1 MCTCGL
7 AYNYYVKV
15 TLIEGQVLSTVSLN
29 FTLLAFVSSK
39 EGLKSKIQWNYLC
52 RVLHVLLHSFSGVD
66 FQMKM
71 LIVDGEQTVL
81 QLWDTAG
88 QERQVLSPE
97 LWILLGFA
105 WTSLVGRSVSFV
117 LMIIE
122 FWYSVRILR
131 MLAFFHILSFFTLSS
146 SVMWVPLSSLWTADT
161 LGKRECP
168 FLMRECWW
176 GSTPESGNSVS
187 SWGAGAPEKM
197 EKKTCQLLC
206 SREEM
211 QTKQ

>member
-15 TLIEGQVLSTVSLN
+15 TLIEGQVLSAVSLN

-39 EGLKSKIQWNYLC
+39 EGLKSKIQWNYLR

-88 QERQVLSPE
+88 QERQVLPRALNSAGVCMDKPCRTFG
-97 LWILLGFA
+97 IFCA
-105 WTSLVGRSVSFV
+105 HDNRV
-117 LMIIE
+117 LI
-122 FWYSVRILR
+122 
-131 MLAFFHILSFFTLSS
+131 
-146 SVMWVPLSSLWTADT
+146 
-161 LGKRECP
+161 
-168 FLMRECWW
+168 
-176 GSTPESGNSVS
+176 
-187 SWGAGAPEKM
+187 
-197 EKKTCQLLC
+197 
-206 SREEM
+206 
-211 QTKQ
+211 